1 MPHILLSNLIITY
14 QKLTKKRGG
23 GLINERKHLVPA
35 PPLLGYLRS
44 WGQSV
49 VGTMRWLW
57 SDEIKI
63 QIELLRSIKY
73 ESNGSEPASE
83 MDL

>member
-1 MPHILLSNLIITY
+1 MMRLGREQGEFGSRH
-14 QKLTKKRGG
+14 
-23 GLINERKHLVPA
+23 
-35 PPLLGYLRS
+35 PPLSPERASRTSLLCGGCGGPSSLC
-44 WGQSV
+44 V
-49 VGTMRWLW
+49 VGTMTWIW
-57 SDEIKI
+57 SNEIKI